1 MPAGAFPHTA
11 SHYNGGPQTSV
22 TPNIKPHPDA
32 VIRRAFR
39 VPWPHSDS
47 RDSMDKTFD
56 PKRVEA
62 QWCATWESDGCYQP
76 RGTGKPYS
84 IMIPPPNVTGTLHM
98 GHAFQHTVMDA
109 LTRYHRML
117 GDDTLWQPGTDH
129 AGIATQMVVERN
141 LKLAGEPSRAEL
153 GRDRFLD
160 KVWEWK
166 KYSAGTIGQQ
176 IRRMGSSVD
185 WSREAFTMDPSYS
198 KAVIEHFVRLHDDGL
213 IYRGKRLVNW
223 DPVLQTAISDLEV
236 VQEEENGKLWHFRY
250 PLANGATYTDS
261 EGRTLNY
268 IVVATTRPETML
280 GDTAVAVHPEDE
292 RYQHL
297 VGQHV
302 ILPLC
307 NRQIPIVADDYVDR
321 EFGTGCVKITP
332 AHDFND
338 YQLGQRHKLEVFN
351 IFTRTAHIIGNVT
364 DEEWTLA
371 ADKNAEAAD
380 GIGATARA
388 ATALNW
394 RSIPEQYRGLDRVVA
409 RKQIVADLEAITD
422 SSAAAPIT
430 STDEGKP
437 VYPRGLVDKIVDHKL
452 KVPRG
457 DRSGAVLEPYLTDQ
471 WFVDLTRETR
481 HDGKPG
487 NGGLLAITKPA
498 IDAVES
504 GRIRFVPDNWKTTY
518 FHWLNNIQD
527 WCISR
532 QLWWGHRIPAWYD
545 ADGTVYVGRDE
556 AEVRA
561 KHGLGAGVS
570 LKQDEDVF
578 DTWFSSDIWPMAT
591 LGWPDNTDALKK
603 YYPSSVL
610 VTGFDIIFFW
620 VARMVMMGQY
630 FMNEVPFKDVFITG
644 LVRDPEGNKM
654 SKSKGNVLD
663 PLDVVDGITLDA
675 LVAKR
680 TTGLMNPATAPKI
693 EAKTRKDYPKGIEP
707 VGVDALRFTFAALA
721 TNGRDVRF
729 DAARAEGY
737 RNFCNKI
744 WNASR
749 FVLINV
755 GSLDAETGTATPPMS
770 LDGEVTLSTADRWII
785 SKLQRLEAE
794 AAQHFAEYRFDLL
807 AASLYQFIWNEYC
820 DWYLELTKPVMQ
832 GSDELAKR
840 GARRT
845 LVRVLEVWLRLLHPI
860 MPFITE
866 EIWQKVAPLAGKTGT
881 TIMLEPYPIANPE
894 RIDEAA
900 EADVEWLKGFMLGVR
915 QIRGEMDIPPGKPLP
930 VLIRDASVAD
940 AERIARFDGAVRF
953 LARLESITVLAA
965 ADEAPQSAT
974 ALLGSMKILVPMAG
988 LIDKAAELARLAKL
1002 KAKLENDLKMNEARL
1017 ASEKFVNGAPAA
1029 VIEKERARVAQQ
1041 KAELATL
1048 TEQEARISA
1057 L

>member
-1 MPAGAFPHTA
+1 
-11 SHYNGGPQTSV
+11 
-22 TPNIKPHPDA
+22 
-32 VIRRAFR
+32 
-39 VPWPHSDS
+39 
-47 RDSMDKTFD
+47 MDKTFD
-56 PKRVEA
+56 PSRVEA
-62 QWCATWESDGCYQP
+62 QWCQTWEADGCYQP
-76 RGTGKPYS
+76 SGSGKPYS

-109 LTRYHRML
+109 LTRYHRMA
-117 GDDTLWQPGTDH
+117 GFDTLWQPGTDH

-153 GRDRFLD
+153 GREKFLD

-166 KYSAGTIGQQ
+166 KYSAGTISQQ

-185 WSREAFTMDPSYS
+185 WSREAFTMDPAYS
-198 KAVIEHFVRLHDDGL
+198 KAVVEHFVRLHEDGL

-250 PLANGATYTDS
+250 PLANGATYVNA
-261 EGRTLNY
+261 EGETLGY

-280 GDTAVAVHPEDE
+280 GDTAVAVHPEDP
-292 RYQHL
+292 RYSAL
-297 VGQHV
+297 VASKATV
-302 ILPLC
+302 MLPLC
-307 NRQIPIVADDYVDR
+307 NREIAIVADDYVDPA
-321 EFGTGCVKITP
+321 FGTGCVKITP

-338 YQLGQRHKLEVFN
+338 YALGQRHKLAL
-351 IFTRTAHIIGNVT
+351 INVLT
-364 DEEWTLA
+364 KA
-371 ADKNAEAAD
+371 AAINDD
-380 GIGATARA
+380 V
-388 ATALNW
+388 
-394 RSIPEQYRGLDRVVA
+394 PEPYRGLDRMVA
-409 RKQIVADLEAITD
+409 RKKIVADLEADTTYPNCHSGESRNPESESAQLD
-422 SSAAAPIT
+422 PGFRRDDEVGEGAAAGAKPA
-430 STDEGKP
+430 KP

-471 WFVDLTRETR
+471 WFVDLTRESR
-481 HDGKPG
+481 HDGQPG
-487 NGGLLAITKPA
+487 KGGRLAITQPA

-545 ADGTVYVGRDE
+545 DAGNVYVGRSE
-556 AEVRA
+556 EEVRA
-561 KHGLGAGVS
+561 KYPELGGSDGSRPA
-570 LKQDEDVF
+570 LRQDEDVF

-591 LGWPDNTDALKK
+591 LGWPDNTEALKK
-603 YYPSSVL
+603 WYPSSVL

-630 FMNEVPFKDVFITG
+630 FQQDVPFKDVFITG

-675 LVAKR
+675 LIAKR

-693 EAKTRKDYPKGIEP
+693 EAKTAKDYPKGIEA

-755 GSLDAETGTATPPMS
+755 GALDAETGAELPSPFGRGAGGEGTQLDENSLLVSAESLTPTP
-770 LDGEVTLSTADRWII
+770 LPEGEGHYTLSTADRWII
-785 SKLQRLEAE
+785 SRLQKLEAE
-794 AAQHFAEYRFDLL
+794 AAAHFEAYRFDLL

-866 EIWQKVAPLAGKTGT
+866 EIWQKVAPLAGKTGS
-881 TIMLEPYPIANPE
+881 TIMLEPYPVANSA

-930 VLIRDASVAD
+930 VLIQNASAAD
-940 AERIARFDGAVRF
+940 AERIARFAASVSF
-953 LARLESITVLAA
+953 LARLESIRVLNA

-1017 ASEKFVNGAPAA
+1017 ASDKFVNGAPPA
-1029 VIEKERARVAQQ
+1029 VIDKERARVAQQ

-1048 TEQEARISA
+1048 TEQEASISA

>member
-1 MPAGAFPHTA
+1 
-11 SHYNGGPQTSV
+11 
-22 TPNIKPHPDA
+22 
-32 VIRRAFR
+32 
-39 VPWPHSDS
+39 
-47 RDSMDKTFD
+47 MDKTFD
-56 PKRVEA
+56 PSRVEA
-62 QWCATWESDGCYQP
+62 QWCQTWEASGCYQP
-76 RGTGKPYS
+76 SGTGKPYS

-109 LTRYHRML
+109 LTRYHRMS

-153 GRDRFLD
+153 GREKFLD

-166 KYSAGTIGQQ
+166 KYSAGTISQQ

-185 WSREAFTMDPSYS
+185 WSREAFTMDPAYS
-198 KAVIEHFVRLHDDGL
+198 KAVVEHFVRLHEDGL

-250 PLANGATYTDS
+250 PLANGASYVNA
-261 EGRTLNY
+261 EGETLNY

-280 GDTAVAVHPEDE
+280 GDTAVAVHPEDP
-292 RYQHL
+292 RYAAL
-297 VGQHV
+297 VASKATV
-302 ILPLC
+302 MLPLC
-307 NRQIPIVADDYVDR
+307 NREIPIVADDYVDPA
-321 EFGTGCVKITP
+321 FGTGCVKITP

-338 YQLGQRHKLEVFN
+338 YALGQRHKLPL
-351 IFTRTAHIIGNVT
+351 INVLT
-364 DEEWTLA
+364 KSA
-371 ADKNAEAAD
+371 AINDD
-380 GIGATARA
+380 V
-388 ATALNW
+388 
-394 RSIPEQYRGLDRVVA
+394 PEPYRGLDRVVA
-409 RKQIVADLEAITD
+409 RKKVVADLEALAD
-422 SSAAAPIT
+422 SAASAPIT
-430 STDEGKP
+430 STEEGKP
-437 VYPRGLVDKIVDHKL
+437 IWPRGLVDKIVDHKL

-481 HDGKPG
+481 HDGQPG

-545 ADGTVYVGRDE
+545 DAGRVYVGRDE

-561 KHGLGAGVS
+561 KHGLAASVN

-591 LGWPDNTDALKK
+591 LGWPDNTEALNK

-630 FMNEVPFKDVFITG
+630 FQQDVPFRDVFITG

-663 PLDVVDGITLDA
+663 PLDVVDGISLDA
-675 LVAKR
+675 LIAKR

-693 EAKTRKDYPKGIEP
+693 EAKTRKDYPKGIEA

-755 GSLDAETGTATPPMS
+755 GALDAETGEATAAVL
-770 LDGEVTLSTADRWII
+770 LDGDVTLSTADRWII
-785 SKLQRLEAE
+785 SRLQKLEAE
-794 AAQHFAEYRFDLL
+794 AAAHFEAYRFDLL

-866 EIWQKVAPLAGKTGT
+866 EIWQKVAPLAQKTGR
-881 TIMLEPYPIANPE
+881 TIMLEPYPVANSA
-894 RIDEAA
+894 RIDETA

-915 QIRGEMDIPPGKPLP
+915 QIRGEMDIPPGKPVP
-930 VLIRDASVAD
+930 VLIQNASAVD
-940 AERIARFDGAVRF
+940 AERIARFEASLGF
-953 LARLESITVLAA
+953 LARLESIRALAA
-965 ADEAPQSAT
+965 GEEAPQSAI

-1017 ASEKFVNGAPAA
+1017 ASDKFVNGAPAA
-1029 VIEKERARVAQQ
+1029 VIDKERARVAQQ

-1048 TEQEARISA
+1048 SEQAARISA

>member
-1 MPAGAFPHTA
+1 
-11 SHYNGGPQTSV
+11 
-22 TPNIKPHPDA
+22 
-32 VIRRAFR
+32 
-39 VPWPHSDS
+39 
-47 RDSMDKTFD
+47 MDKTFD
-56 PKRVEA
+56 PKPIEA
-62 QWCATWESDGCYQP
+62 RWCQDWESGGCYQP
-76 RGTGKPYS
+76 SGNGKPYS

-109 LTRYHRML
+109 LTRYHRMS
-117 GDDTLWQPGTDH
+117 GFDTLWQPGTDH

-153 GRDRFLD
+153 GREAFLA
-160 KVWEWK
+160 KVWDWK

-185 WSREAFTMDPSYS
+185 WTREAFTMDPAYS
-198 KAVIEHFVRLHDDGL
+198 KAVIEHFVRLFDAGL

-250 PLANGATYTDS
+250 PLADGATYVDS

-280 GDTAVAVHPEDE
+280 GDTAVAVHPEDD
-292 RYQHL
+292 RYKHL

-307 NRQIPIVADDYVDR
+307 NRLIPIVADDYVDR

-338 YQLGQRHKLEVFN
+338 YQLGQRHQLPLIN
-351 IFTRTAHIIGNVT
+351 ILTRTAS
-364 DEEWTLA
+364 
-371 ADKNAEAAD
+371 
-380 GIGATARA
+380 
-388 ATALNW
+388 LNDAV
-394 RSIPEQYRGLDRVVA
+394 PEPYRGLDRTDA
-409 RKQIVADLEAITD
+409 RKRVVADLEAIADLPGT
-422 SSAAAPIT
+422 AAAAL
-430 STDEGKP
+430 DADGKP
-437 VYPRGLVDKIVDHKL
+437 VYPRGLVDKIEPHKL

-481 HDGKPG
+481 HDGEPG
-487 NGGLLAITKPA
+487 PGGLLAITKPA

-545 ADGTVYVGRDE
+545 ADGHVYVGRDE

-561 KHGLGAGVS
+561 KHGLADSVS

-591 LGWPDNTDALKK
+591 LGWPDNTEALKK

-630 FMNEVPFKDVFITG
+630 FMNDVPFKDVFITG

-749 FVLINV
+749 FVLMNV
-755 GSLDAETGTATPPMS
+755 GALDPETGAELPGVS
-770 LDGEVTLSTADRWII
+770 LDGEATLSTADRWII
-785 SKLQRLEAE
+785 SRLQRLEAE
-794 AAQHFAEYRFDLL
+794 AAQHFADYRFDLL
-807 AASLYQFIWNEYC
+807 AAALYQFIWNEYC

-832 GSDELAKR
+832 GTDDAAKC

-845 LVRVLEVWLRLLHPI
+845 LVRVLEVALRLLHPI

-866 EIWQKVAPLAGKTGT
+866 EIWQRVGPLAGKTGS
-881 TIMLEPYPIANPE
+881 TIMLQPYPVADLAK
-894 RIDEAA
+894 IDEAA

-915 QIRGEMDIPPGKPLP
+915 QIRGEMDIAPGKPVP
-930 VLIRDASVAD
+930 VLIQNASADD
-940 AERIARFDGAVRF
+940 AERIARFTDSVGF
-953 LARLESITVLAA
+953 LARLESIRVLSASE
-965 ADEAPQSAT
+965 EAPQSAT

-1002 KAKLENDLKMNEARL
+1002 KAKLQKDLETNEARL
-1017 ASEKFVNGAPAA
+1017 ASDKFVNGAPPA

-1048 TEQEARISA
+1048 AEQEARISA

>member
-1 MPAGAFPHTA
+1 
-11 SHYNGGPQTSV
+11 
-22 TPNIKPHPDA
+22 
-32 VIRRAFR
+32 
-39 VPWPHSDS
+39 
-47 RDSMDKTFD
+47 MDKTFD
-56 PKRVEA
+56 PSRVEA
-62 QWCATWESDGCYQP
+62 QWCQTWEADGCYQP
-76 RGTGKPYS
+76 SGSGKPYS

-109 LTRYHRML
+109 LTRYHRMA
-117 GDDTLWQPGTDH
+117 GFDTLWQPGTDH

-153 GRDRFLD
+153 GREKFLD

-166 KYSAGTIGQQ
+166 KFSAGTISQQ

-185 WSREAFTMDPSYS
+185 WSREAFTMDPAYS
-198 KAVIEHFVRLHDDGL
+198 KAVVEHFVRLHNDGL

-250 PLANGATYTDS
+250 PLANGATYVNA
-261 EGRTLNY
+261 EGETLNY

-292 RYQHL
+292 RYKHL
-297 VGQHV
+297 VGKTV
-302 ILPLC
+302 MLPLC
-307 NRQIPIVADDYVDR
+307 NREIPIVADDYVDPA
-321 EFGTGCVKITP
+321 FGTGCVKITP

-338 YQLGQRHKLEVFN
+338 YALGQRHKLPL
-351 IFTRTAHIIGNVT
+351 INVLT
-364 DEEWTLA
+364 KA
-371 ADKNAEAAD
+371 A
-380 GIGATARA
+380 
-388 ATALNW
+388 
-394 RSIPEQYRGLDRVVA
+394 SINDDVPEPYRGLDRVVA
-409 RKQIVADLEAITD
+409 RKKVVADLEALSNNTA
-422 SSAAAPIT
+422 SAPIT
-430 STDEGKP
+430 STEEGKP

-481 HDGKPG
+481 HDGQPG

-545 ADGTVYVGRDE
+545 DAGQVYVGRDE

-561 KHGLGAGVS
+561 KHGVAASVP
-570 LKQDEDVF
+570 LKQDDDVF

-591 LGWPDNTDALKK
+591 LGWPENTDALKR

-630 FMNEVPFKDVFITG
+630 FQQDVPFKDVFITG

-675 LVAKR
+675 LIAKR

-693 EAKTRKDYPKGIEP
+693 ESKTRKDYPKGIEA

-755 GSLDAETGTATPPMS
+755 GALDAETGEATAAVS

-785 SKLQRLEAE
+785 SRLQKLEAE
-794 AAQHFAEYRFDLL
+794 AAAHFEAYRFDLL

-866 EIWQKVAPLAGKTGT
+866 EIWQKVAPLAGKTGK

-915 QIRGEMDIPPGKPLP
+915 QIRGEMDIPPGKPVP
-930 VLIRDASVAD
+930 VLIQNASAAD
-940 AERIARFDGAVRF
+940 AERIARFQNSVSF
-953 LARLESITVLAA
+953 LARLESIRVLSA

-1017 ASEKFVNGAPAA
+1017 SSDKFVNGAPAA
-1029 VIEKERARVAQQ
+1029 VIDKERARVAQQ

-1048 TEQEARISA
+1048 TEQEALISA